1 MKKHDLKTLPEYFW
15 AVIEKRK
22 PFEVR
27 KNDRKFKVGDVLVLR
42 EWTEKK
48 GYTGRAVMRTV
59 SYILDDPEYCK
70 EGYVVLGFKT
80 EDNQK

>member
-1 MKKHDLKTLPEYFW
+1 MKNHDLKTLPEYFW
-15 AVIEKRK
+15 AVIEKIK

-42 EWTEKK
+42 EWTEKN
-48 GYTGRAVMRTV
+48 GYTGRVVMRTV

-80 EDNQK
+80 VDNQK